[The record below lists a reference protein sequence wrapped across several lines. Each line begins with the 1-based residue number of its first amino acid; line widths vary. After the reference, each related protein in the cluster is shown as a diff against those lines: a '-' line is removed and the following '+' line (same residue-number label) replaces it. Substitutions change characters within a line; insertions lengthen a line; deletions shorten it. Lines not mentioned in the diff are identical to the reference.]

1 MWIFNP
7 PGASH
12 RDGVWERKIET
23 LKNAMATLLARAGS
37 HNLSRDDLSTF
48 FQEAASIVNN
58 TPLWGVSSDPNDPCP
73 LSPAMLMTM
82 KSRDDPA
89 GTFSYADLLAYG
101 KRRWRRVQF
110 LADCFW
116 NRWRRSYLSNLTF
129 RRKWKSPRKYEVGDI
144 VLVQDRNTKRNRWPI
159 GRI

>member
-1 MWIFNP
+1 
-7 PGASH
+7 
-12 RDGVWERKIET
+12 ERKIGT
-23 LKNAMATLLARAGS
+23 LKNAMATSLARAGS

-82 KSRDDPA
+82 KSPDDSA
-89 GTFSYADLLAYG
+89 GTFSDADLLAYG

-110 LADCFW
+110 LANCFW
-116 NRWRRSYLSNLTF
+116 
-129 RRKWKSPRKYEVGDI
+129 
-144 VLVQDRNTKRNRWPI
+144 KR
-159 GRI
+159 